1 MIKTFTAKEIESGK
15 NMALASHL
23 TILGCMIVIFM
34 NIEPKNKYTGFY
46 IKQTFGLHLMFYVF
60 AYFVGNIDSLFATVP
75 FYICFIVLWFY
86 SFLGSVQGEIRVLP
100 GIGGYFQKWFDK
112 LSA

>member
-60 AYFVGNIDSLFATVP
+60 AYFVGNIDSLFATIP

-86 SFLGSVQGEIRVLP
+86 SLLGSVQGEIRVLP

>member
-15 NMALASHL
+15 NMAIASHL

-46 IKQTFGLHLMFYVF
+46 IKQTFGLHLMFYIF
-60 AYFVGNIDSLFATVP
+60 AYFVSNIDSFFASVP
-75 FYICFIVLWFY
+75 FYVCFIVLWFY
-86 SFLGSVQGEIRVLP
+86 SFLGAVQGEIRVLP
-100 GIGGYFQKWFDK
+100 GVGGYFQKWFDK